1 MVAFF
6 CAFGA
11 ALAWATT
18 TAMQATWEGA
28 VRNLRASCVGL
39 GGFTESRIR
48 DKGDSQFGLHGF
60 ANFQSILPTA
70 IRVFLFGGNQ
80 GYYPRPM
87 CHVGVELGV
96 WGLSFHGIPIGA
108 MQLVCFGVVV
118 QGCTVQTLGSSCRS
132 TKLIMVQREAWHK
145 SLPSELEDAA
155 REAP

>member
-1 MVAFF
+1 MGGCCQKFEGLLRRAWRVYGSRG
-6 CAFGA
+6 FG
-11 ALAWATT
+11 
-18 TAMQATWEGA
+18 
-28 VRNLRASCVGL
+28 
-39 GGFTESRIR
+39 IR
-48 DKGDSQFGLHGF
+48 GDSQFGLHGF

-118 QGCTVQTLGSSCRS
+118 QGCTVQTLG
-132 TKLIMVQREAWHK
+132 LWG
-145 SLPSELEDAA
+145 
-155 REAP
+155 